1 MLSADCREEVA
12 KMFEPSLTAIMNAV
26 DEIMKESRMRINV
39 SLFYHHFDSQLIDV
53 HSQFTSLA
61 DSPLVP
67 I

>member
-1 MLSADCREEVA
+1 
-12 KMFEPSLTAIMNAV
+12 MFEPSLTAIMNAV

-39 SLFYHHFDSQLIDV
+39 SLFYHRFDNKLIDV